1 MKQNP
6 LNQYSN
12 ISPQSIHIINLI
24 PMNYKKI
31 ILALTVATSILAGH
45 AQQKE
50 PVDYV
55 NPLMGT
61 DSKRS
66 EERRVGKEC
75 RSRWSPYH

>member
-50 PVDYV
+50 PV
-55 NPLMGT
+55 T
-61 DSKRS
+61 TSTR
-66 EERRVGKEC
+66 
-75 RSRWSPYH
+75 